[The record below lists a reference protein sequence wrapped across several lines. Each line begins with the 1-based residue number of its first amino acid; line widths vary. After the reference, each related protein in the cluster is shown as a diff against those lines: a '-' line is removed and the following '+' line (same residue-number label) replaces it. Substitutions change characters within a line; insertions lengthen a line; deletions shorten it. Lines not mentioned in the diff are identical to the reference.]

1 MKIEKCKLLFLLLLG
16 FAMYGC
22 QRQVPP
28 VATTLDSTESKEPQ
42 PLVGEVVVEGGTQ
55 ESASN
60 EFVIDVRSQEE
71 WDAGHLLDAVW
82 IPHTEITE
90 RIGEVTEDK
99 SAKLVLY

>member
-1 MKIEKCKLLFLLLLG
+1 MKMEKCKLLFLLLLG

-42 PLVGEVVVEGGTQ
+42 PIAGDDAVQSGTP
-55 ESASN
+55 ESTSN

-71 WDAGHLLDAVW
+71 WDAGHLRDAVW